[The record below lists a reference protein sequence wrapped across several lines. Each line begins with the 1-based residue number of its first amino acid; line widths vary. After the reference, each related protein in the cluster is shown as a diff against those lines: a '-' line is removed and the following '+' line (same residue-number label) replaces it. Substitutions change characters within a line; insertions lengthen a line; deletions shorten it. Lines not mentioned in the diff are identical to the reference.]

1 MEMALTVTEL
11 PRTINHC
18 QMYSSYARG
27 DGSGTVPSL
36 IPLAMTQWSFRMS
49 TGYCVLDIL
58 HPIFAATNHGRKTPF
73 LSGADSIPCVSLGTD
88 ARVGYG
94 PPQFL
99 LLILHTIPTVNFLSQ
114 TVAVVPVAAFT
125 ERIPPSAR
133 NCFACISWVDT
144 AEYKSLC
151 STPTACYSA
160 VQVATFRCRQSPGG
174 VARVCLSLSC
184 EEGA

>member
-1 MEMALTVTEL
+1 LSNVSILRPWRRVRDSTFAHSACHDAVVL
-11 PRTINHC
+11 PH
-18 QMYSSYARG
+18 
-27 DGSGTVPSL
+27 
-36 IPLAMTQWSFRMS
+36 
-49 TGYCVLDIL
+49 GYCVLDIL
-58 HPIFAATNHGRKTPF
+58 HPIFATTNDGRKTPF

-88 ARVGYG
+88 ARIGCG

-99 LLILHTIPTVNFLSQ
+99 LHILHIIPAVNFLSQ
-114 TVAVVPVAAFT
+114 TVAAFA
-125 ERIPPSAR
+125 ERIPPSVR

-144 AEYKSLC
+144 AECKSLC

-174 VARVCLSLSC
+174 VARVCLSLLC

>member
-1 MEMALTVTEL
+1 MALTVTEL

-27 DGSGTVPSL
+27 DGPGTVPPL
-36 IPLAMTQWSFRMS
+36 IPLATTQWSFCIS
-49 TGYCVLDIL
+49 TGYCVLDVL
-58 HPIFAATNHGRKTPF
+58 HPIFAATNYGRKTPF

-114 TVAVVPVAAFT
+114 TVVAFT

-133 NCFACISWVDT
+133 NCFTCISWVGT

-151 STPTACYSA
+151 RTPTACYSA
-160 VQVATFRCRQSPGG
+160 VQVAKLRCRQSPGG